1 MVKELCD
8 ELFRI
13 LREIHDEIPHMTKEE
28 LREIQDCILKSICE
42 LARLGEFVETAR
54 IAIEIEKEKKEWW

>member
-1 MVKELCD
+1 MVMGLCD

-13 LREIHDEIPHMTKEE
+13 LGEIREEIPHMTKEE
-28 LREIQDCILKSICE
+28 LRELQDCILKAIGE

-54 IAIEIEKEKKEWW
+54 TAKEIEKEEKEWW